1 MVFIYIMTY
10 PRLFENT
17 HKSFV
22 PWSMITVRTLSTP
35 CLAMEFPFSSDSS
48 TGYLQDAISELSNE
62 SKRRRVII
70 SSHDQTTIEPE
81 NLIQN
86 YLNCTFSED
95 PFANDRCWSENTT
108 IVSGDPLS
116 SPINSITNGTAL
128 SMETKTQEES
138 TSENERLASSP
149 SNSYKDS
156 LTNDPDGKDSP
167 VSKDPL
173 SSESHCSKRKNTTGK
188 RVAYPFAVVKPGGL
202 EGDVTLDDINERI
215 LMRPTRP
222 VRHPV
227 GQFACHPFV
236 SADGPG
242 LSGKA
247 VVALTR
253 IQTQGRGTVTI
264 IRTKG

>member
-1 MVFIYIMTY
+1 MEYDHSPHTFYPMFGWDFHTLEVFN
-10 PRLFENT
+10 P
-17 HKSFV
+17 
-22 PWSMITVRTLSTP
+22 SMPLT
-35 CLAMEFPFSSDSS
+35 MEFPFSSDSS

-173 SSESHCSKRKNTTGK
+173 SSGQKAYSTT
-188 RVAYPFAVVKPGGL
+188 Y
-202 EGDVTLDDINERI
+202 
-215 LMRPTRP
+215 
-222 VRHPV
+222 
-227 GQFACHPFV
+227 
-236 SADGPG
+236 
-242 LSGKA
+242 LSREKLLSIDSCMGC
-247 VVALTR
+247 LC
-253 IQTQGRGTVTI
+253 
-264 IRTKG
+264 